1 MTVIIAKSF
10 THKWAL
16 ALVASLSL
24 MLPALSWGAQNCD
37 KPINGF
43 DGLYCL
49 TKVYLE
55 ADAELNSSYA
65 KVNKLLNASQKS
77 KLKKGQIAWIR
88 ERDNKCS
95 YEDEDGF
102 YINMGC
108 ATRRT
113 TDRVNFLND
122 RLRECKA
129 GSCRDSRLGE

>member
-10 THKWAL
+10 TNKWAL

-77 KLKKGQIAWIR
+77 KLKQGQIAWIR